1 MKFGTHNSYRLHEPW
16 TFSSLFSMYSLWSVV
31 RICLNIS
38 SLFLPGEVSEVYS
51 PIKGGGGGGSQKGFT
66 LDLGKR
72 GGGGQKSLKV
82 DIISF
87 GIFF

>member
-51 PIKGGGGGGSQKGFT
+51 PIKGGGGGGESERFYSGS
-66 LDLGKR
+66 GEE
-72 GGGGQKSLKV
+72 GGGGTKK
-82 DIISF
+82 F
-87 GIFF
+87 EG